1 MQKVFVSGCFDILHA
16 GHLEFFQ
23 TARTLGDYLI
33 VSFASAEVLW
43 GHKHRQP
50 SLPDEHK
57 RALLEGLA
65 TVDEVVVGLGSRPGL
80 DFEEDF
86 RRLKPQI
93 LAVTT
98 DDQFREAKLELCRE
112 MGSEY
117 RVLEKTQ
124 PGGGGG
130 DAIHVVHPEPNPIPF
145 GSSTACGFCRR
156 LAGCTPLRDP

>member
-130 DAIHVVHPEPNPIPF
+130 CYPRCP
-145 GSSTACGFCRR
+145 S
-156 LAGCTPLRDP
+156 